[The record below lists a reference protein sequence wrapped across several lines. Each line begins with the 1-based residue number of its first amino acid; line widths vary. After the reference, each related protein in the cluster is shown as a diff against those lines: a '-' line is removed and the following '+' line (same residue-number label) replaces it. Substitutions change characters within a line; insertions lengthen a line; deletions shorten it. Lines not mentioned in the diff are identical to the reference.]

1 MDMPDLPPFCM
12 TAWCNFFKTACMTV
26 CCLGELGW
34 ELYVNMPDLPGLYDS
49 LVANGQQ
56 FGLGHVGNRV
66 INTLRIEKGN
76 NKS

>member
-1 MDMPDLPPFCM
+1 
-12 TAWCNFFKTACMTV
+12 
-26 CCLGELGW
+26 
-34 ELYVNMPDLPGLYDS
+34 MPDLPGLYDS
-49 LVANGQQ
+49 LVANGKQ